1 MQFSEKLVENL
12 DVSPISKDQILL
24 KQIKENKAAK
34 KRVLLYSNN
43 INNLGHILKKEQIT
57 PDDVYNN
64 LIKML

>member
-43 INNLGHILKKEQIT
+43 INNLSHILKKEQIT
-57 PDDVYNN
+57 ADDVYND
-64 LIKML
+64 LIRML